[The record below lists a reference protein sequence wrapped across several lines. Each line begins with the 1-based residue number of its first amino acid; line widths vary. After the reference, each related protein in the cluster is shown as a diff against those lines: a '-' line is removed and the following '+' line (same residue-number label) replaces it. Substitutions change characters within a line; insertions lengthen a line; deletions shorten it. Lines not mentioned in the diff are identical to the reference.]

1 MSTAATTTFKI
12 PLFEIIQKIMC
23 DLCTHYNIDEVKRMW
38 QLICQDRKDKD
49 RK

>member
-1 MSTAATTTFKI
+1 MSTATTTIKI
-12 PLFEIIQKIMC
+12 SLLEIIQKITC
-23 DLCTHYNIDEVKRMW
+23 NLCTHYNIDEVKRMW